1 MKAQRKRF
9 IGDQAFLI
17 TGLGLGFTLTVQIT
31 TLTAGD
37 FADPYAI
44 ITTISRFFALTGSY
58 LSIIGLLLIARI
70 PWIENALG
78 HDRLVVWHRKAM
90 PYALYMITLHVLLVG
105 LGYAGAEG
113 KVIAN
118 ELWIMTTT
126 YPWMLPAAAGF
137 LLLILAGITSYKN
150 VRNSIKYETWWVIH
164 LYTYLGV
171 ALSFMHQILT
181 GGMFIG
187 HPLNRAYWIGLY
199 LSVVFSIVTWR
210 IIIPL
215 ARSIRHQLVISK
227 VEVEGPGVVSIYVS
241 GRNISKLNAQGG
253 QFFNWRFLT
262 KDRWHESHPFSL
274 SAAPTDSELRFTVK
288 ALGDSTNNFAQVKV
302 GTRVVIEG
310 PYGIFTRDMARQFKH
325 ATLIGGGVGITPL
338 RAIIDEIPDSTS
350 IDVIYRARNHDDLV
364 LKSELDELAQRR
376 NVKIHYLVGSR
387 TEHPINEVSLKKYV
401 PRFADSDVYVCG
413 PQGLID
419 DVVSACKS
427 AGIPKDR
434 VHHEAFCI
442 THSKER

>member
-17 TGLGLGFTLTVQIT
+17 TGLGLGFTLTIQIT

-227 VEVEGPGVVSIYVS
+227 VEVEGPGVVSIYVT

-434 VHHEAFCI
+434 VHHEAFLY
-442 THSKER
+442 HAQ

>member
-1 MKAQRKRF
+1 VKAQRKRF

-17 TGLGLGFTLTVQIT
+17 TGLGLGFTFTIQIT

-37 FADPYAI
+37 FADPYAV

-126 YPWMLPAAAGF
+126 YPWMLPATVGF
-137 LLLILAGITSYKN
+137 LLLISAGITSYKN

-210 IIIPL
+210 IIIPV
-215 ARSIRHQLVISK
+215 ARSIRHKLFVSK

-253 QFFNWRFLT
+253 QFFNWRFFT

-274 SAAPTDSELRFTVK
+274 SAAPTDNELRFTVK
-288 ALGDSTNNFAQVKV
+288 ALGDSTNNFAEIKV

-364 LKSELDELAQRR
+364 LKAELDELAQSR

-387 TEHPINEVSLKKYV
+387 TEHPINELSLKKYV

-434 VHHEAFCI
+434 VHHEAFLY
-442 THSKER
+442 HAQ

>member
-1 MKAQRKRF
+1 VKAQRKRF

-210 IIIPL
+210 IIIPI

-227 VEVEGPGVVSIYVS
+227 VEVEGPDVVSIYVS

-376 NVKIHYLVGSR
+376 NVNIHYLVGSR

-434 VHHEAFCI
+434 VHHEAFLY
-442 THSKER
+442 HAQ

>member
-1 MKAQRKRF
+1 VKAQHKRL
-9 IGDQAFLI
+9 IGDQAFLL

-31 TLTAGD
+31 TLTSGD
-37 FADPYAI
+37 FADPYAV

-58 LSIIGLLLIARI
+58 LAIIGLLLIARI
-70 PWIENALG
+70 PWVENALG

-113 KVIAN
+113 KIVAQEI
-118 ELWIMTTT
+118 WIMTTT
-126 YPWMLPAAAGF
+126 YPWMLPAMAGF
-137 LLLILAGITSYKN
+137 LLLIAAGVTSYKN
-150 VRNSIKYETWWVIH
+150 VRTKMKYETWWVIH

-199 LSVVFSIVTWR
+199 LSVVVAIVTWR
-210 IIIPL
+210 IVIPL
-215 ARSIRHQLVISK
+215 NRSFRHNLKLFRI
-227 VEVEGPGVVSIYVS
+227 EIEAADVVSLYVS
-241 GRNISKLNAQGG
+241 GKNIKQLGAQGG

-274 SAAPTDSELRFTVK
+274 SAAPTNEELRFTVK
-288 ALGDSTNNFAQVKV
+288 HLGDATKTISSIPI

-310 PYGIFTRDMARQFKH
+310 PYGIFTRDMAYQFKH
-325 ATLIGGGVGITPL
+325 VTLIGGGVGITPL

-350 IDVIYRARNHDDLV
+350 ISVLYRARTAADLV
-364 LKSELDELAQRR
+364 LKDELDQLAQER
-376 NVKIHYLVGSR
+376 IIQLHYLVGSR
-387 TEHPINEVSLKKYV
+387 TEHPINEVNIKRYV

-413 PQGLID
+413 PESLIQ
-419 DVVSACKS
+419 DVISAAKS
-427 AGIPKDR
+427 AGIPKNR
-434 VHHEAFCI
+434 VHHEAFLY
-442 THSKER
+442 HAQ